1 MMCASRHVLKNVY
14 APKQRRYK
22 ICCKI
27 NRDFWRTLYNILRT
41 INSTFSTI
49 IFKWLNLTLQ
59 FESFMPDCFTCFEN
73 MSVSGTR
80 QFHKVTYAKRD
91 GIFSNNFI
99 ANFLENL
106 QVKEFWKPVKLWQS
120 YYHEFGVSFFGDTGH
135 FFYYLVFGS
144 VR

>member
-1 MMCASRHVLKNVY
+1 MFLKMFMRQ
-14 APKQRRYK
+14 KQRRYK

-27 NRDFWRTLYNILRT
+27 NRDFWRTLYNIFRT

-91 GIFSNNFI
+91 GIFSNNSI

-106 QVKEFWKPVKLWQS
+106 QVKEF
-120 YYHEFGVSFFGDTGH
+120 
-135 FFYYLVFGS
+135 
-144 VR
+144 